1 MYVESLMIF
10 FVHIVIIYAFRTEPG
25 CSVKGQGGL
34 KTSLKL
40 DLTRPQGSE
49 GSCGVKY
56 NPVSKTT
63 EEITQLELNPLPP
76 PPHTSFLY

>member
-1 MYVESLMIF
+1 MIF
-10 FVHIVIIYAFRTEPG
+10 FVYMDRFFSVRTEPG

-56 NPVSKTT
+56 NPVSRTHRGENNYST
-63 EEITQLELNPLPP
+63 ESLPP
-76 PPHTSFLY
+76 TPSVVSVLRVKIA